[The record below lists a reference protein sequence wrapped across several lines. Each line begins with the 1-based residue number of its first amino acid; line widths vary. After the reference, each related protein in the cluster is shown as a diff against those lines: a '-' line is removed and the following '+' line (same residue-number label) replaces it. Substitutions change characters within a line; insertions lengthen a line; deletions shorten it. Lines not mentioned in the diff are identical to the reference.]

1 MHQLLSRLLQKR
13 GIKDPQELTTEE
25 KVDFEKWQLVLNKEE
40 LTTEDIKIF
49 CQMQIGKIEARWADL
64 GTENAKKAEL
74 IPFHTCYKLLLSA
87 ISSPKSAREAVEQ
100 QLNQL
105 LQ

>member
-1 MHQLLSRLLQKR
+1 
-13 GIKDPQELTTEE
+13 
-25 KVDFEKWQLVLNKEE
+25 
-40 LTTEDIKIF
+40 
-49 CQMQIGKIEARWADL
+49 L